1 VIDSTLVKF
10 LDSLSKEKSKIKE
23 QNANLRKFIV
33 RSSLFIDK
41 LRTINYEPV
50 KFDFLFLNFDI

>member
-10 LDSLSKEKSKIKE
+10 LDSLSKEKTKIKE

>member
-41 LRTINYEPV
+41 LQTINYEPV